1 MKQISPADDFPPSPA
16 VIFTNIVRLLSDS
29 FQLGQKRKKK
39 ILTRTSSREVIE
51 DRTTEQDKGK
61 WWSGDA
67 EPVARC
73 YAQCCRW
80 LPDSIPEKAII
91 IIIAFVLAY
100 DVCFWWE

>member
-1 MKQISPADDFPPSPA
+1 MTSHPALRSFSQTLWDYFQIVFNLA
-16 VIFTNIVRLLSDS
+16 
-29 FQLGQKRKKK
+29 KKKKKK